1 MQRLVALQGQELPRQ
16 ASNAEGRTM
25 WVVRKLL
32 HWMQRACVDSRRR
45 PWLNSVLNLAASYAV
60 IVQLSALVAR
70 RHVLTAVVFHVPGEL
85 PGENKT

>member
-45 PWLNSVLNLAASYAV
+45 PWLNSVLNLAADGC
-60 IVQLSALVAR
+60 LALVAR
-70 RHVLTAVVFHVPGEL
+70 RHVLTAVIFHVPGEL

>member
-1 MQRLVALQGQELPRQ
+1 M
-16 ASNAEGRTM
+16 
-25 WVVRKLL
+25 
-32 HWMQRACVDSRRR
+32 HVDSAQYWDLFAYKVHSVLHVHGVLWRANSRRQ
-45 PWLNSVLNLAASYAV
+45 PWLNSVLNLAASYEV